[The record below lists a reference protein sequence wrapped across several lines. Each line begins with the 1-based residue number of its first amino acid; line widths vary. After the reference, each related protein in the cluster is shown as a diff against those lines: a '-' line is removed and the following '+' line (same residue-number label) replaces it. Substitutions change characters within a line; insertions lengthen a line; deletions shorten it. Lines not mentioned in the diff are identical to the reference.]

1 MATRQGPGSAL
12 LRVHAGSLKVGSVL
26 EIPLYTETGHLLIAK
41 NQVIES
47 ADKLEYLRSQ
57 PALYSDE
64 VSLRNRARSWYTSV
78 TELETKD
85 APLSR
90 LDNLS
95 DERNRDS
102 VLFVEGNVT
111 ELLKAEAE
119 VAASR
124 STPELWTDIE
134 AILGGVLVG
143 IAAGGEA
150 APKAMKRLAM
160 VEARFFDLMKRDKDA
175 AIFLLFTRSVTQFNG
190 YSTLHALLCAALAWD
205 SASRLPIS
213 ETETSVLVKAAL
225 TKNVSIKTLQDR
237 MAGQKT
243 KPTQDQMLAIDSHA
257 KDSMELLRQA
267 GVSDPLWLN
276 AVARHHDDLPH
287 CPAINDRPPVE
298 KLAKVLQVIDRYT
311 AAMSPRGSRP
321 GRESP
326 QAVKSI
332 LRSPG
337 NTEPDEVGLDLVRN
351 LGLYPPGTFVELNRG
366 DSAVVL
372 RRGAKLNEPVVA
384 SVLNR
389 HGEPVLAP
397 RMLST
402 EMPEFAVRAAV
413 SGSRIRVRLNESEML
428 RQLASSR
435 LDFSL

>member
-1 MATRQGPGSAL
+1 MP
-12 LRVHAGSLKVGSVL
+12 VHAGSLKVGMAVQTP
-26 EIPLYTETGHLLIAK
+26 IYDQHGHLLMAK
-41 NQVIES
+41 NQVIDSIET
-47 ADKLEYLRSQ
+47 LEMLRAQ
-57 PALYSDE
+57 PALLTDE
-64 VSLRNRARSWYTSV
+64 VSLRTRARSLLMSV
-78 TELETKD
+78 SELETRD

-90 LDNLS
+90 LDNLAE
-95 DERNRDS
+95 ERVRDS
-102 VLFVEGNVT
+102 TLFAEGNLY
-111 ELLKAEAE
+111 EQLRAEAE
-119 VAASR
+119 VASNR
-124 STPELWTDIE
+124 SIPELWTDIE

-143 IAAGGEA
+143 IGAGGEA
-150 APKAMKRLAM
+150 AIKAMKRLAL
-160 VEARFFDLMKRDKDA
+160 VESRFVELMKRDKEA
-175 AIFLLFTRSVTQFNG
+175 AIFLLFNRSVTQFNG

-213 ETETSVLVKAAL
+213 DAETTTLLKAAL
-225 TKNVSIKTLQDR
+225 TKNVAIKTLQDR
-237 MAGQKT
+237 MAGQRT

-257 KDSMELLRQA
+257 RDGMLLLQQA
-267 GVSDPLWLN
+267 GVTDELWLGT
-276 AVARHHDDLPH
+276 VARHHDDLPP
-287 CPAINDRPPVE
+287 CPAINDRPPVD

-337 NTEPDEVGLDLVRN
+337 MTEPDEVGLDLVRN
-351 LGLYPPGTFVELNRG
+351 LGLYPPGTFAELNRG
-366 DSAVVL
+366 DSVVVL

-402 EMPEFAVRAAV
+402 ELPEFAVRAAI
-413 SGSRIRVRLNESEML
+413 SGSRIRVRLNEAEML
-428 RQLASSR
+428 RQLTSSR
-435 LDFSL
+435 VDFTL